1 MSDRNPDRS
10 RSPARGDRV
19 RLELE
24 RNLRKHPKM
33 TLLTELLEL
42 RERAEQ
48 QQAEIN
54 ELKTT
59 NVLMSSDLV
68 TLKASVVEL
77 RRVVVGMN
85 VPRTP

>member
-1 MSDRNPDRS
+1 
-10 RSPARGDRV
+10 
-19 RLELE
+19 
-24 RNLRKHPKM
+24 M